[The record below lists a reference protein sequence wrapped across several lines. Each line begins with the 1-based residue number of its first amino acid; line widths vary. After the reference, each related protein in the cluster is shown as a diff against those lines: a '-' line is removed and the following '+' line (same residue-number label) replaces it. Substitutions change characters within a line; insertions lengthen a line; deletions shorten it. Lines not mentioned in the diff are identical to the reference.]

1 MQKVCP
7 KRSRTRYTVFR
18 SNPGVNFAIFII
30 YIITL
35 KKIIQ
40 TEIPSMQTT
49 AEDNERCANR
59 VVGWVLYKQCTRYR
73 LQSSLSTPQ
82 IRGTRLKAV
91 TKSLVISWVFQKII
105 PIRLT
110 TSLLIP
116 DYLEWFNQLIFMERK
131 SYS

>member
-18 SNPGVNFAIFII
+18 SNPGVNFAI

-40 TEIPSMQTT
+40 TKIPSMQTT
-49 AEDNERCANR
+49 AEDNGRCANR
-59 VVGWVLYKQCTRYR
+59 VVGWVLYKCTRYR

-91 TKSLVISWVFQKII
+91 TKSRVISWVFQKII